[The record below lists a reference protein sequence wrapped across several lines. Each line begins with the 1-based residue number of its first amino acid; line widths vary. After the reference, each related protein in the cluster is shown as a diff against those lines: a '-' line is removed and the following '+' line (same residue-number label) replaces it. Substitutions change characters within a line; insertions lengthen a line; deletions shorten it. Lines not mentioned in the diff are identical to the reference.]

1 VERGLQLVGKIGV
14 ATLEGAIKGVIGG
27 LLSVLGPDRL
37 SLFIENDWSMLE
49 ALFKAMVAPPRE
61 AYEHLGV
68 EGVQKVRA
76 LLVNYVAKLL
86 VFAKV
91 VASRFPP
98 ELLES
103 KVTGEWLYRK
113 LKDFPEVKAVIDRY
127 GDRGRYW
134 LEMQARDLRDWL
146 LGRLAVA
153 RDGSLVRVVKGGE
166 V

>member
-1 VERGLQLVGKIGV
+1 VERSLRLVGKVGV
-14 ATLEGAIKGVIGG
+14 ATLEGAIRGVIGG
-27 LLSVLGPDRL
+27 FLRVLGPDRL
-37 SLFIENDWSMLE
+37 SLFIENDWSVLE

-61 AYEHLGV
+61 AYEHLGE

-76 LLVNYVAKLL
+76 FLVNYVAKLL
-86 VFAKV
+86 VVAKA

-103 KVTGEWLYRK
+103 KVTGEWLYRR
-113 LKDFPEVKAVIDRY
+113 LEDFPEVRAVIDRY

-134 LEMQARDLRDWL
+134 LEKQARDIRDWL